1 MKTKPILSEKN
12 KKERIVYAIK
22 HLKDDFDWSK
32 WINSDEKKFNLDGPD
47 GFHSFWAFDDL
58 PPEIFSKDYNVRK
71 SVMVWWAIWSTRKS
85 ELKEVKKKSNSK
97 DYQEILEDALLP
109 CYENGDI
116 FQQDGASIHQSKK
129 TKSWLEL
136 KRIIIEPWPAKSP
149 DMSPIENL
157 WAWLAKK
164 VYGNKPRYNTIE
176 ELKDAIWK
184 AWDLIIE

>member
-32 WINSDEKKFNLDGPD
+32 WINNDKKFNLDRPD
-47 GFHSFWAFDDL
+47 GFHYFWAFDDL

-71 SVMVWWAIWSTRKS
+71 NVIVWGAIWSTGKS

-97 DYQEILEDALLP
+97 DYQEILEDALLS

-116 FQQDGASIHQSKK
+116 FQQDGASIHRSKK
-129 TKSWLEL
+129 NKKLVGIKENYHRTMASKITRYESNWKFMGLVSKKS
-136 KRIIIEPWPAKSP
+136 
-149 DMSPIENL
+149 
-157 WAWLAKK
+157 
-164 VYGNKPRYNTIE
+164 
-176 ELKDAIWK
+176 IW
-184 AWDLIIE
+184 E